1 MAGNIEAKRAAA
13 VAAVFG
19 YLAQGALQPGAREQQ
34 AAVRPPGVGGPGP
47 SLWALYGRQALMSQA
62 IRLQARRRR

>member
-13 VAAVFG
+13 VAAVFS
-19 YLAQGALQPGAREQQ
+19 YLAQDARQPGAREPRE
-34 AAVRPPGVGGPGP
+34 AVRPPGA

-62 IRLQARRRR
+62 IRLQARRRG